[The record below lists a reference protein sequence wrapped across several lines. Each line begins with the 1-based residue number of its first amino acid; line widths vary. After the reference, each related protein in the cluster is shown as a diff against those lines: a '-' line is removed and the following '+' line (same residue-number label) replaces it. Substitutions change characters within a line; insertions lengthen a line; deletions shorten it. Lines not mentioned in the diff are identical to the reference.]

1 MNTINA
7 PSFTAE
13 ASLYYASQHYGYA
26 VVRAGGTYDSVLAQ
40 SLFCSRLEQP
50 CGGDLNC
57 CPGLKCTAR
66 PGGLS
71 VCVSDSFRCSPCIG
85 GRQFCCPPPGVGLR
99 CFVRKCKVR
108 L

>member
-1 MNTINA
+1 MNTINM
-7 PSFTAE
+7 PGFTAE
-13 ASLYYASQHYGYA
+13 ASLDTTRRRYSA
-26 VVRAGGTYDSVLAQ
+26 VAGAEGRFDSVFAQ
-40 SLFCSRLEQP
+40 SLFCSRLGQP

-66 PGGLS
+66 PGGLG
-71 VCVSDSFRCSPCIG
+71 VCISDSFRCSPCVD

-99 CFVRKCKVR
+99 CFVRRCRVR